1 MSPSHTLISVG
12 RANQIPQVLPMPSL
26 VVKPPGSSRP
36 LDSFLTSLS
45 GKAPK
50 LTPFTTRGPASGLQP
65 TARTMNRGEELKDE
79 WAVQHHDLAQRGG
92 RPAGE
97 VVPHLAAACGVKAED
112 TCQQMGT
119 VTILPL
125 LSLEGLVRVEA
136 MPAQA
141 AEVLF

>member
-1 MSPSHTLISVG
+1 
-12 RANQIPQVLPMPSL
+12 
-26 VVKPPGSSRP
+26 
-36 LDSFLTSLS
+36 
-45 GKAPK
+45 
-50 LTPFTTRGPASGLQP
+50 
-65 TARTMNRGEELKDE
+65 MNRGEELKDE
-79 WAVQHHDLAQRGG
+79 WAVQHHHLAQRGG